1 MPAPLPAALAA
12 IGVPRDDVRRGIL
25 YVCAATFVFS
35 SFNVVVKFLSDV
47 YPIAELVF
55 FRSFFALFPV
65 LYLVWRA
72 GGAAALRTKRPV
84 AHLVRAAIW
93 LTSFC
98 CSFSSLHLLPLAD
111 AVAFSFAAPLF
122 LTALSVPILGE
133 RVGPHRWGA
142 VLFGFLGVLVMARPS
157 GDVLQLGSL
166 FGIGN
171 SLFFALGSL
180 SVRQLSRTESS
191 VSIVFYTQLFGAAL
205 SGLAT
210 PFSWTMPSWPDALAM
225 IGTGLAGGISQYWMT
240 QAYRY
245 APAAVIAP
253 FTYSAIIWATI
264 FGYLVWSDLP
274 TSAVLAGATIVM
286 ASGLYILHRETRSV
300 AATTASAETAE

>member
-1 MPAPLPAALAA
+1 MPASIPSSLAA
-12 IGVPRDDVRRGIL
+12 TGVPRDDVRRGVL
-25 YVCAATFVFS
+25 FVCVSVLVYST
-35 SFNVVVKFLSDV
+35 FNVIVKSPSDI

-55 FRSFFALFPV
+55 FRSFFALIPCV
-65 LYLVWRA
+65 YLVWRA
-72 GGAAALRTKRPV
+72 SPATLRTHRPV
-84 AHLVRAAIW
+84 AHLVRAAVW

-98 CSFSSLHLLPLAD
+98 CSFASLHLLPIAD

-133 RVGPHRWGA
+133 QVGPHRWGA
-142 VLFGFLGVLVMARPS
+142 VLVGFLGVLVMARPS
-157 GDVLQLGSL
+157 GEVFQLGAL

-191 VSIVFYTQLFGAAL
+191 VAIVFYTQLFGAVL
-205 SGLAT
+205 SGLAV
-210 PFSWTMPSWPDALAM
+210 PFFWVIPSWPDAVAM
-225 IGTGLAGGISQYWMT
+225 IGTGIAGGISQYWMT

-253 FTYSAIIWATI
+253 FTYTAIIWATL
-264 FGYLVWSDLP
+264 FGWLVWSDLP
-274 TSAVLAGATIVM
+274 STFVVVGAAVVM
-286 ASGLYILHRETRSV
+286 ASGLYILHRETRL
-300 AATTASAETAE
+300 AAARAASAG

>member
-1 MPAPLPAALAA
+1 MPAPLLSPLAA
-12 IGVPRDDVRRGIL
+12 TGVPRDDVRRGVL
-25 YVCAATFVFS
+25 FVCASVFVYS
-35 SFNVVVKFLSDV
+35 TFNVIVKWLSDV

-55 FRSFFALFPV
+55 FRSFFALIPCA
-65 LYLVWRA
+65 YLVGRA
-72 GGAAALRTKRPV
+72 GTATLRTNRPV

-98 CSFSSLHLLPLAD
+98 CSFASLHLLPIAD

-142 VLFGFLGVLVMARPS
+142 VLVGFVGVLVMARPS
-157 GDVLQLGSL
+157 GEVFQLGAL

-191 VSIVFYTQLFGAAL
+191 VAIVFYTQLFGAVL
-205 SGLAT
+205 SGLAV
-210 PFSWTMPSWPDALAM
+210 PFSWVVPSWPDAVAM
-225 IGTGLAGGISQYWMT
+225 IGTGIAGGISQYWMT

-253 FTYSAIIWATI
+253 FTYSAIIWATL
-264 FGYLVWSDLP
+264 FGWLVWSDLP
-274 TSAVLAGATIVM
+274 TSFVIIGAAIVM
-286 ASGLYILHRETRSV
+286 ASGLYILHRETRL
-300 AATTASAETAE
+300 AATARASAE